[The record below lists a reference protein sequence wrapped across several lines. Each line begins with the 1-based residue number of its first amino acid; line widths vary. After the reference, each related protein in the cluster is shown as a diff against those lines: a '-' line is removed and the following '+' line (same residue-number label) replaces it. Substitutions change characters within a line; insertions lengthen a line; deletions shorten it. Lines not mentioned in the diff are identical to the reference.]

1 MCECAAAC
9 SAPAL
14 LSAHP
19 PVELSLRGAV
29 VVSVAAIGV
38 GVLAMVLYVVIKEK
52 HFSELLQVRAPLK
65 PPPPPPTTTA
75 CRCCRLPKCASQLVT

>member
-19 PVELSLRGAV
+19 PVKLSLRGAV

-38 GVLAMVLYVVIKEK
+38 AVLAMVL
-52 HFSELLQVRAPLK
+52 
-65 PPPPPPTTTA
+65 
-75 CRCCRLPKCASQLVT
+75 

>member
-1 MCECAAAC
+1 VCECAAAC

-65 PPPPPPTTTA
+65 PPTTTA